1 MTGLN
6 LTEKEISGLVFEKST
21 IYNMIFALNGTIKS
35 KLMQTKGFNYKKCK
49 QYCSN
54 LELAGFQIAT
64 GFLTG
69 GDPLFASLG
78 LNMSTKDLNSTFFDN
93 I

>member
-49 QYCSN
+49 
-54 LELAGFQIAT
+54 
-64 GFLTG
+64 
-69 GDPLFASLG
+69 
-78 LNMSTKDLNSTFFDN
+78 
-93 I
+93 